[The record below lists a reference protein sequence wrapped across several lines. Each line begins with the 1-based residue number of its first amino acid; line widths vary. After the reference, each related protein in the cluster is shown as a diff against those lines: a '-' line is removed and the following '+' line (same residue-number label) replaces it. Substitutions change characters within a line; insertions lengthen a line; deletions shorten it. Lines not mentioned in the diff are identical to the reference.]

1 MALRLEDTAGEQ
13 GMGLRC
19 IADFMTLLSFINS
32 RAYISELG
40 SACRRGV
47 CRWGTCRD
55 TCSSVHYQPV
65 MRLHRQDKG
74 IARPRRLNG
83 AGWLFEERSDV
94 PLVAVVLSVTA
105 LSDILCVQACTHPV

>member
-1 MALRLEDTAGEQ
+1 
-13 GMGLRC
+13 
-19 IADFMTLLSFINS
+19 
-32 RAYISELG
+32 
-40 SACRRGV
+40 
-47 CRWGTCRD
+47 
-55 TCSSVHYQPV
+55 

-94 PLVAVVLSVTA
+94 PSVAVVLSVTA